1 MIVQKAVPSTKKT
14 VPFSSQT
21 PSIIP
26 EQGEILAVRLG
37 CVRNRDQWA
46 MALGDKI
53 VCRLLAWRPLYR
65 LVPASSSLK
74 HCWIYMKLL
83 LDAIDYNVWKQ
94 FDKLGCDRI
103 YEVTKIF
110 GIINGNILSSKI
122 FSFTF
127 SKYLALMFKNN

>member
-1 MIVQKAVPSTKKT
+1 MIIPTT
-14 VPFSSQT
+14 FFH
-21 PSIIP
+21 PSIQISSLPDSLLIP

-53 VCRLLAWRPLYR
+53 VGRLLAWRPLYR
-65 LVPASSSLK
+65 LVPDSSSLK

-103 YEVTKIF
+103 YEVKKYSMEIF
-110 GIINGNILSSKI
+110 FI
-122 FSFTF
+122 
-127 SKYLALMFKNN
+127 

>member
-1 MIVQKAVPSTKKT
+1 MNQLIIDDSSKNSSFNKKT
-14 VPFSSQT
+14 VPFSSRT

-53 VCRLLAWRPLYR
+53 VGRLLAWRPLYR
-65 LVPASSSLK
+65 LVPTSSSLK

-110 GIINGNILSSKI
+110 GIWYI
-122 FSFTF
+122 
-127 SKYLALMFKNN
+127 

>member
-1 MIVQKAVPSTKKT
+1 MVTPNWMTTDFIIKEPVLGGASIAAVN
-14 VPFSSQT
+14 
-21 PSIIP
+21 

-103 YEVTKIF
+103 YEVWTHLVCLRSI
-110 GIINGNILSSKI
+110 
-122 FSFTF
+122 
-127 SKYLALMFKNN
+127 